1 MQIEELERVSGF
13 WLNKDRTGSKADAD
27 YIYSRIGSFARS
39 CKNGVLGT
47 GHGNAVRC
55 TPVDY
60 TFHDGAFWIFSEG
73 GQKFTHLFYN
83 PNVSFA
89 IYDTSGTFTNLHSLQ
104 VFGTAELIEP
114 FCDEYVQNLEIR
126 NIPVQGIKK
135 LPYPMNLIKISPY
148 EMILLDS
155 SMKKDGYDNR
165 QIWKKDQ
172 QQDDQIP
179 QT

>member
-1 MQIEELERVSGF
+1 MTEFSERAADF
-13 WLNKDRTGSKADAD
+13 WTDKDRAENKADAD
-27 YIYSRIGSFARS
+27 YIFSRIETFARS

-47 GHGNAVRC
+47 GHGNEIRC

-73 GQKFTHLFYN
+73 GRKFTHLHHN

-89 IYDTSGTFTNLHSLQ
+89 VYDTSGTFANLHSIQ

-114 FCDEYVQNLEIR
+114 FCDEYVRNLELR
-126 NIPVQGIKK
+126 KIPVKGVRN
-135 LPYPMNLIKISPY
+135 LPYPMYLIKITPV

-155 SMKKDGYDNR
+155 SMKKDGFGNR
-165 QIWKKDQ
+165 QVWKKN
-172 QQDDQIP
+172 
-179 QT
+179 